1 MKLLLRL
8 AGWIDAL
15 NARIGRIAVW
25 LVLLSCLISAVNAS
39 IRYAFDMG
47 SNAWIEMQWYMFFGM
62 VLLGAPYV
70 LKMNEHV
77 RVDILYSRMRPR
89 TQATLDLVC
98 MIVFLM
104 PAVLF
109 LAWTSW
115 PLFMTSY
122 ASGEMS
128 GNAGGLIRWP
138 VKLILPV
145 GFALLAI
152 QGISEII
159 KRVGFLMNIYDM
171 DTHYERPLQ

>member
-1 MKLLLRL
+1 MNFLLRL
-8 AGWIDAL
+8 AGWIDAM

-25 LVLLSCLISAVNAS
+25 LVLLSCLISAVNAT

-77 RVDILYSRMRPR
+77 RVDILYSRMKPR

-104 PAVLF
+104 PAVTF
-109 LAWTSW
+109 LAYASW
-115 PLFMTSY
+115 PLFITSY
-122 ASGEMS
+122 ASNEMS

-138 VKLILPV
+138 VKLILPI
-145 GFALLAI
+145 GFALLSI

-159 KRVGFLMNIYDM
+159 KRIGFLMNIYDM